1 MKLEQKTVCSTWGTN
16 LPRTSKQQRSAV
28 TAIIKSLNRQMPV
41 PGLVQDTGDTGLN
54 LEPEN
59 KQAPGVRGMGRPR
72 SLHQPA
78 AQEPPGQPEQA
89 RQGEHTDGL
98 PVRPASHPGAP
109 PAPLGRFWEFRRVL
123 ARGCGLP
130 DPHLA
135 HTRTMQSPV
144 DRLQVLLLPWP
155 GGPPAARRRSLWSQ
169 GAREALPPATFPRHS
184 TRRPPGTA
192 IHHAQNPALQV
203 CPHRLLPVGSFP

>member
-109 PAPLGRFWEFRRVL
+109 PGPAPAL
-123 ARGCGLP
+123 AWRPTSRPQEEPLEP
-130 DPHLA
+130 
-135 HTRTMQSPV
+135 R
-144 DRLQVLLLPWP
+144 
-155 GGPPAARRRSLWSQ
+155 SQ
-169 GAREALPPATFPRHS
+169 G
-184 TRRPPGTA
+184 GTA
-192 IHHAQNPALQV
+192 TSHVSQV

>member
-109 PAPLGRFWEFRRVL
+109 P
-123 ARGCGLP
+123 
-130 DPHLA
+130 
-135 HTRTMQSPV
+135 
-144 DRLQVLLLPWP
+144 
-155 GGPPAARRRSLWSQ
+155 GPA
-169 GAREALPPATFPRHS
+169 
-184 TRRPPGTA
+184 
-192 IHHAQNPALQV
+192 PALAWRPTSRPQEE
-203 CPHRLLPVGSFP
+203 PLEPRSQEKFYPQSADEDSRGLLFCNETPPPLRTKARPGAGRAALHFSQDTHPLQPPKSCGPRTFLFKI